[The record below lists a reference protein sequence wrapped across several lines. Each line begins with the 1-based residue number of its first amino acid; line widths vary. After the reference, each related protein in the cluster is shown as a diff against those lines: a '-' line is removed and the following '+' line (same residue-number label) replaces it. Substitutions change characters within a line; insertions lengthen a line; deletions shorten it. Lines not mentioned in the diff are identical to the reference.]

1 MSDVVK
7 VLPDSVANQ
16 IAAGEV
22 IQRPA
27 SAIKELVENAVDA
40 GAHSIKIILRDGG
53 KNLIQVIDDGC
64 GMSDTDAR
72 MAFERHATSKITQ
85 ASDLFDLHTM
95 GFRGEALPSI
105 AAVAQI
111 ELHTMRRGASIGTH
125 LEIAASKFESQEPDA
140 CPPGTNLAVK
150 NLFFNFPARR
160 KFLKKDSIEL
170 SHILHEFERLALVNP
185 DKEFLLVHNDVTLH
199 QLLPASLKQ
208 RISDLF
214 GKALQKQLIPVSTET
229 SLVKISGFVSTPE
242 STRKRNPLQYF
253 FVNGR
258 NMRHPYFQKAVL
270 HCYEELIP
278 ADHQPNFFLNFEV
291 DASTIDVNI
300 HPTKSEIKFENE
312 APIWQILV
320 AAIKE
325 AMGKFNVVPSIDF
338 DQTDAIDIPAFHP
351 SESHDFNPV
360 RDESYNPFA
369 PSAATAES
377 ESAAATGDA
386 STDNLM
392 ASGFNSQSS
401 AMNDWDKLYAG
412 FSADTEHSNDVIT
425 PAHFA
430 PDPSYSPFNEPLD
443 IDDLPLA
450 GSQSAL
456 NKSLHV
462 TGQSSLNGP
471 QSAPSRAGKPFA
483 SALNAFG
490 DATFVEP
497 SVATTPEL
505 PEMADND
512 SIGFL
517 QLKNKYIIMPSHS
530 GLMVID
536 RHRAH
541 VKVLF
546 EQYIKS
552 ELNPESQQVLFPE
565 TLTLTPA
572 LNVVLENMLD
582 TVTNFGFNLSYLG
595 DNTWAVNGVPAS
607 IDKLNPVEIL
617 SQMVDGVANETTLPD
632 SGMRQRV
639 ALSMAYAT
647 AITPGRQLSEAEAE
661 ALLSSFLS
669 LPDPAYTP
677 DGLATFTTI
686 TYAEITRRLS

>member
-1 MSDVVK
+1 MSDVIRL
-7 VLPDSVANQ
+7 LPDSVANQ

-27 SAIKELVENAVDA
+27 SVIKELVENAVDA
-40 GAHSIKIILRDGG
+40 GAKSIKIILRDGG

-72 MAFERHATSKITQ
+72 LAFERHATSKIKQ
-85 ASDLFDLHTM
+85 AADLFDLHTM

-111 ELHTMRRGASIGTH
+111 ELRTMRRGDQIGTC
-125 LEIAASKFESQEPDA
+125 LQLAASKFESQQPEA

-160 KFLKKDSIEL
+160 KFLKKDSVEL
-170 SHILHEFERLALVNP
+170 SHIVHEFERLALVNP
-185 DKEFLLVHNDVTLH
+185 DKEFLLTHNDVTLH

-208 RISDLF
+208 RIVDLF
-214 GKALQKQLIPVSTET
+214 GKALQKQLIPVATET
-229 SLVKISGFVSTPE
+229 SLVRINGFVSTPE

-291 DASTIDVNI
+291 DPSTIDVNI

-338 DQTDAIDIPAFHP
+338 DQTDAIDLPAFNP
-351 SESHDFNPV
+351 SASGEFSAI

-369 PSAATAES
+369 AAPSSLNDKIETEAASPSHHTP
-377 ESAAATGDA
+377 
-386 STDNLM
+386 
-392 ASGFNSQSS
+392 SGLNSRSS
-401 AMNDWDKLYAG
+401 ALNDWDKLYAG
-412 FSADTEHSNDVIT
+412 FESDTGKSDT
-425 PAHFA
+425 SFPSDAGFS
-430 PDPSYSPFNEPLD
+430 PDPGYSPFNDFADATAQVSMPDMARHE
-443 IDDLPLA
+443 
-450 GSQSAL
+450 SAL
-456 NKSLHV
+456 NSMDAVPFDPYLGKDAS
-462 TGQSSLNGP
+462 T
-471 QSAPSRAGKPFA
+471 PS
-483 SALNAFG
+483 
-490 DATFVEP
+490 
-497 SVATTPEL
+497 L
-505 PEMADND
+505 PEMGSTESA
-512 SIGFL
+512 GFL
-517 QLKNKYIIMPSHS
+517 QLRNRYLILPSHT
-530 GLMVID
+530 GLLVID

-541 VKVLF
+541 LKVLY
-546 EQYIKS
+546 EEYLRS
-552 ELNPESQQVLFPE
+552 ELNPETQQVLFPE
-565 TLTLTPA
+565 TLTLSPS

-582 TVTNFGFNLSYLG
+582 TVTRFGFSLSYLG
-595 DNTWAVNGVPAS
+595 DNVWAINGVPS
-607 IDKLNPVEIL
+607 SLGKLNPVEIL
-617 SQMVDGVANETTLPD
+617 GSMVENVAESALLPEAD
-632 SGMRQRV
+632 LRHRL

-647 AITPGRQLSEAEAE
+647 AVTPSRTLSEAEAE
-661 ALLSSFLS
+661 SLLSRFLS

-677 DGLATFTTI
+677 DGNPIFI
-686 TYAEITRRLS
+686 TVSYSEMAKRFG